1 MNTCSWTRLLV
12 SIVSIG
18 GLMMILSHG
27 SVSAGEA
34 QSLEGG
40 TLVAQA
46 TPNDQ
51 PGESAVPTLIRSFLL
66 YGGAFNLVDNPGGV
80 CAGQCAVAN
89 VLTGGCTCP
98 SGYTPL
104 SSARI
109 LTDVTGGTCGSF
121 LYICAK

>member
-18 GLMMILSHG
+18 GLMMLLSHG

-34 QSLEGG
+34 QSLAAGM
-40 TLVAQA
+40 LVAQA

-51 PGESAVPTLIRSFLL
+51 SEESAASTLIRTFLL
-66 YGGAFNLVDNPGGV
+66 YGGAFHLVDNAGGV
-80 CAGQCAVAN
+80 CAGQCAVPN
-89 VLTGGCTCP
+89 PLTGVCTCP

-109 LTDVTGGTCGSF
+109 LTDVTGGDCGSF